1 MVIELVLDL
10 RFWVFCY
17 VIFYIFISVVY
28 LSKRIRETL
37 FQSNS
42 KYDVLKRRIAGIFSV
57 IMFLFPPLVIALAPQ
72 PRFMHHLL
80 LIPIGGIIFIIAIAL
95 NISARRQIGYTP
107 GLRKKEK
114 LITTGIYSIIRHP
127 IYLANSLLVV
137 SWSLLFYGVI
147 SVFFSI
153 VYFLLYIPLI
163 FMEERIL
170 IEEYGKGYLE
180 YKKRTPYALIPKL
193 L

>member
-1 MVIELVLDL
+1 MFIELISDL
-10 RFWVFCY
+10 RFWIVCY
-17 VIFYIFISVVY
+17 VIFYIFISTMY
-28 LSKRIRETL
+28 LSRRIRETL
-37 FQSNS
+37 FQSNC
-42 KYDVLKRRIAGIFSV
+42 KYDVLKRRIAGIISV
-57 IMFLFPPLVIALAPQ
+57 IMFLFPPLVIALTPQ
-72 PRFMHHLL
+72 PRFMYHLFFIL
-80 LIPIGGIIFIIAIAL
+80 IGGIMFIIAIAL
-95 NISARRQIGYTP
+95 NISARRQIGYIP
-107 GLRKKEK
+107 GLRKKER

-137 SWSLLFYGVI
+137 GWSLLFYGVI
-147 SVFFSI
+147 SVVFSI

-170 IEEYGKGYLE
+170 IEEYGKSYLE